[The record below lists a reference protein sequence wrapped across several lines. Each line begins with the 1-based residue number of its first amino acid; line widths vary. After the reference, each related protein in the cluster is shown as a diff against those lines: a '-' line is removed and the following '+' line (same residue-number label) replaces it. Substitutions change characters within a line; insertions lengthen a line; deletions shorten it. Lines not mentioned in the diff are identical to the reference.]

1 MMGGILD
8 QLSGKVIAVVGVAL
22 VATLLVS
29 VLSMTKSANIP
40 QELLY
45 MSMRIQQMY
54 YGAPDYSGLDTATAI
69 KAGVVPKNL
78 IKGSTIKHDFNGD
91 ITLAPGSDN
100 ETFTFTLTNIPKDEC
115 ATLANNKMNSWISVS
130 VNGTTAS
137 DVAAVVAACS
147 DKSTLI
153 FEAQ

>member
-1 MMGGILD
+1 MMGGIFD
-8 QLSGKVIAVVGVAL
+8 QLGGKVIAIVGVAL
-22 VATLLVS
+22 VAALLYA

-54 YGAPDYSGLDTATAI
+54 YGASNYSGLDNATAI

-78 IKGSTIKHDFNGD
+78 IKGTAIKHGFNGD
-91 ITLAPGSDN
+91 VTIAPGTNN

-115 ATLANNKMNSWISVS
+115 ATLANNKMNTWVSVS
-130 VNGTTAS
+130 VNGTAAS
-137 DVAAVVAACS
+137 DVSTVVAACS
-147 DKSTLI
+147 DTSTLI